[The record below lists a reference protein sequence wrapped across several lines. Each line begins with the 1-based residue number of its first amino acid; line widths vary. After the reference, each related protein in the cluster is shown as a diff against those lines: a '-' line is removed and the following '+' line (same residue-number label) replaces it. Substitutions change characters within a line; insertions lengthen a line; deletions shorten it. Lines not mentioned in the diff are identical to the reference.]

1 MVILEDIPSTQPLP
15 TKLSVSMLCYARS
28 DACNLPTLC
37 IEPKDVPL
45 FHLLVIQSA
54 FTTFCKSSWSFPWFC
69 FNHFFQYS
77 HHFLSVTFYL
87 NHKLQV
93 SSCFWNIFTFFSS
106 NILLFVS
113 PQRISLTLLLLLSI
127 LVSSLLQ
134 SFLHQ
139 VRFYFIATHAMQD
152 WAAITSHRRE
162 KEVQKD

>member
-1 MVILEDIPSTQPLP
+1 MKLPISSMPCHAWSDTCCLP
-15 TKLSVSMLCYARS
+15 THFPSRERMFYR
-28 DACNLPTLC
+28 
-37 IEPKDVPL
+37 
-45 FHLLVIQSA
+45 FLLLATQSA
-54 FTTFCKSSWSFPWFC
+54 STTFAKSSRNFPWFC
-69 FNHFFQYS
+69 FNHLFQYS